1 MTSGFRSIVSVTIS
15 VAHSSRGHA
24 RLERCPPVHPPR
36 GACLLA
42 NPLRGNGAHSHRRS
56 PHHRPES
63 RHLRR
68 SRPRLYSHSLRRT
81 LHGLGRALPDP
92 RVLLAHSPSP
102 GLPGPD
108 RLGRPA
114 LDPGGGTTA
123 PVRPGGDDLSRRR
136 THPRRAPSTLP
147 PRRFSTRLLA
157 QGTGATRHDRGW
169 PRLLATR
176 ANAAEAG
183 EAPHHLSPDR
193 LPSARGG
200 LARGRPDA
208 GS

>member
-1 MTSGFRSIVSVTIS
+1 MVCPGASADAPPPAMTSGFRSIVSVTIS

-24 RLERCPPVHPPR
+24 RLERCPPFPSSR
-36 GACLLA
+36 DACLLA

-63 RHLRR
+63 RYLCR
-68 SRPRLYSHSLRRT
+68 SRPRLYPHSLRRT

-102 GLPGPD
+102 GLPSPA

-114 LDPGGGTTA
+114 LDTGGGTAA

-136 THPRRAPSTLP
+136 THARRTASALP

-157 QGTGATRHDRGW
+157 Q
-169 PRLLATR
+169 
-176 ANAAEAG
+176 
-183 EAPHHLSPDR
+183 
-193 LPSARGG
+193 
-200 LARGRPDA
+200 
-208 GS
+208 